1 MRSPRIKKLRALA
14 GDKRLIPGIYNY
26 CDRWCE
32 RCPLTERCMNFAM
45 QQSEDS
51 GDPAERDLDNDK
63 FWKKLSGIFADTL
76 ELIRETAKERGI
88 DLDAPDAAAEA
99 AERTEERA
107 ARRFASE
114 NKPLTKAAMAYL
126 KAAGAWM
133 KKAGPL
139 FKDKGVELATQA
151 RLSVGEPESEAAR
164 LKEFVDVIHWYQHF
178 IYVKLS
184 RAIDSAAREALET
197 DEEMKQFPKDSEGT
211 AKIALIAIDRSIGAC
226 AGLREMLGAG
236 GDSILDLLAMLAR
249 IRRDTETLFP
259 NARSFVRPG
268 FDEPKK
274 PRRKT
279 KG

>member
-1 MRSPRIKKLRALA
+1 MRSPRLTKLRALA

-26 CDRWCE
+26 CDRWCA

-51 GDPAERDLDNDK
+51 GDPAERDLNNDK

-88 DLDAPDAAAEA
+88 DLEALDATADA
-99 AERTEERA
+99 AERNEERA
-107 ARRFASE
+107 ARRFAAQ

-126 KAAGAWM
+126 KGAGAWV

-139 FKDKGVELATQA
+139 FKAKGVELATEA
-151 RLSVGEPESEAAR
+151 RLSIGEPETEAAR
-164 LKEFVDVIHWYQHF
+164 LKDFVDVIQRYEHF

-211 AKIALIAIDRSIGAC
+211 VKIALIAIDRSISAW
-226 AGLREMLGAG
+226 AGLREMLETED
-236 GDSILDLLAMLAR
+236 DSILDLLAMLAR
-249 IRRDTETLFP
+249 IRRDTDSLFP

-268 FDEPKK
+268 FDELEK
-274 PRRKT
+274 PRGKRQM
-279 KG
+279 